1 MDKYNFLEDAQQL
14 QRVVLLIFIT
24 LIRQPLSGKSSPIR
38 KQSMEEVDQDS
49 WDHQMENSYMS
60 HQDMPGEKLTMS
72 IDTQSKP
79 IPGHNLKIIQTIS
92 SQDL

>member
-1 MDKYNFLEDAQQL
+1 MDKYIYLEDVQQL

-38 KQSMEEVDQDS
+38 KQSMEEVGQDS
-49 WDHQMENSYMS
+49 WDLQMENSYMS

-92 SQDL
+92 SQDP